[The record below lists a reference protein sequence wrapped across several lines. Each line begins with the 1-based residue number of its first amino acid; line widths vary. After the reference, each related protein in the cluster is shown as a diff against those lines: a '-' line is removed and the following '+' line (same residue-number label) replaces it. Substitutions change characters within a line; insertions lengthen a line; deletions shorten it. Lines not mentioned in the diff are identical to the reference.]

1 MEDRQW
7 WWELEAEEMDL
18 TVEEEKG
25 LVDKG
30 CHKKCTLYSLRSEM
44 VTSV

>member
-1 MEDRQW
+1 ME
-7 WWELEAEEMDL
+7 EEEMDL
-18 TVEEEKG
+18 TVEEEEKG

-44 VTSV
+44 VTSG